1 MSDKR
6 FYLDHIYSL
15 LQYELAQKE
24 AELIH
29 LPKGNLYTKPRNDG
43 LHLCWSRQ
51 PSQNTSGKRKQKM
64 LSEANRNIAEG
75 VQRQQFLNEQI
86 PRLRHNL
93 QWVGQCRENYQL
105 CDDDTIRSILPNIY
119 TSPLLYCGFHQSSPR
134 THSQIGSSAA
144 IYPQGLIHKNSIG
157 ELFRSKAE
165 VAISE
170 ILRQM
175 NISYVYE
182 AALRFD
188 WKTIYPDFM
197 LDIPGLSS
205 PKYIEYFG
213 MVGHEEYNE
222 RMVEKIQLYLEN
234 GFIPGIHVLFLYE
247 SPGSGFD
254 LFAISKVIQ
263 QFAATSC

>member
-1 MSDKR
+1 MSDKQ

-15 LQYELAQKE
+15 LQYELSQKE
-24 AELIH
+24 AEVAK
-29 LPKGNLYTKPRNDG
+29 LPKGNLYTKPRKDG

-51 PSQNTSGKRKQKM
+51 SSQNTSGKRKQKM
-64 LSEANRNIAEG
+64 LSEADRDIAEG
-75 VQRQQFLNEQI
+75 VQRQQFLSEQI

-93 QWVGQCRENYQL
+93 QLINHCRKNYQL
-105 CDDDTIRSILPNIY
+105 CDDDTIRSILPKIY
-119 TSPLLYCGFHQSSPR
+119 SAPLHFCGFDQLSPPV
-134 THSQIGSSAA
+134 HSQNSSSSTL
-144 IYPQGLIHKNSIG
+144 YPQGLIHKNSIG
-157 ELFRSKAE
+157 EMFRSKAE

-182 AALRFD
+182 PVLHFD
-188 WKTIYPDFM
+188 RKTVYPDFM

-234 GFIPGIHVLFLYE
+234 GFIPGIHVLFIYE

-254 LFAISKVIQ
+254 LFAISKILQ
-263 QFAATSC
+263 QFVAVSC